1 MCLRI
6 WQNALLR
13 KLTAKTARPRHPRP
27 GGTDW
32 TPLDVVEAVGFG
44 ELPIDPHRIAS
55 SFDIE
60 VVGGALNGIS
70 GCLMCFGSEVK
81 IVFATRSGNRGFQRF
96 TVAHELGH
104 YFHPGHLDELF
115 GNGETLHQSRGGF
128 SSNQR
133 IERQADNYAVELLM
147 PEALFRPAMARA
159 GRGLAAIKAL
169 AALCKTSL
177 TATAIRYAGLTREPV
192 LVTVGDGRTI
202 EYAVRS
208 PGLRGINAFSLR
220 GELVP
225 EDSLTRTY
233 GKFPEKIRQRSQEE
247 SDTRLSE
254 WLPTGSTDWF
264 VEECF
269 GLGRYNRVLTV
280 ISLD

>member
-1 MCLRI
+1 MP
-6 WQNALLR
+6 
-13 KLTAKTARPRHPRP
+13 KKPTAKIVRPRHPRP
-27 GGTDW
+27 GATDW

-60 VVGGALNGIS
+60 VQGGALNGVS
-70 GCLMCFGSEVK
+70 GCLMCVGSELK
-81 IVFATRSGNRGFQRF
+81 IVYSTKTGNRGFQHF

-115 GNGETLHQSRGGF
+115 AEGETLHQSRGGF

-147 PEALFRPAMARA
+147 PEALFQPAMAGA
-159 GRGLAAIKAL
+159 GRGLTAIKAL

-177 TATAIRYAGLTREPV
+177 TATAIRYARLMREPV
-192 LVTVGDGRTI
+192 LVTVSDGRTI

-208 PGLRGINAFSLR
+208 PGLPGVNAFSLR
-220 GELVP
+220 GAAVP
-225 EDSLTRTY
+225 EDSLTRRY
-233 GKFPEKIRQRSQEE
+233 GTFPEKIRQRSQEE

-254 WLPTGSTDWF
+254 WLPMTSTDWH

-269 GLGRYNRVLTV
+269 GLGHYNRVLTV
-280 ISLD
+280 ITPD